1 MFINGNLPDQ
11 VSVLSYKY
19 IYYELTQNSSII
31 HTALFCWCIHI
42 SYLLFWQ
49 ERGYVEFKASMGK
62 QLAFCKPGEE
72 DAAREEEKEMTWA
85 KFVTPDSPLK
95 TI

>member
-1 MFINGNLPDQ
+1 
-11 VSVLSYKY
+11 
-19 IYYELTQNSSII
+19 
-31 HTALFCWCIHI
+31 
-42 SYLLFWQ
+42 
-49 ERGYVEFKASMGK
+49 MGK